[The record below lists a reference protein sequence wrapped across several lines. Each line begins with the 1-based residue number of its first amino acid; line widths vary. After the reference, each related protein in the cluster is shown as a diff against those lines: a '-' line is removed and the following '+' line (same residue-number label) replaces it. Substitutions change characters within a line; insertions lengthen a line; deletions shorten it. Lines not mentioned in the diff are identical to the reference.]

1 MIINIKSVGMHS
13 REQLAILAE
22 SLDVAAILT
31 DENTK
36 VIMKNAHCSRIVC
49 GLRKGS
55 KLSRFLEDG
64 VEETVKDMLPREV
77 LSARFNTD
85 DEEHGVIIISG
96 FDSRLFVFNPLGSEM
111 FARIEE
117 LYSRMSGFD
126 NEEIEFG
133 TKEDTK
139 VGTNPNSRKIARILS
154 DMLDGFKKAR
164 SLPFFNANDIIDLI
178 CDTVSKSGKTAKQRL
193 VSTVSHGETITQGN
207 SHDMALILSFAISFC
222 FDHGEDS
229 KILVNTEHIE
239 DEAVFTVSSRT
250 SLSVYDLARIT
261 AIHKFTGD
269 TNDKNFWFYMIRLLA
284 DANLW
289 SFSSEAAIDGTVAF
303 TLKTPLIQN
312 VEEYLLRD
320 QLDEEIIE
328 IIKIFFDI

>member
-1 MIINIKSVGMHS
+1 MIINIKSVGSHS
-13 REQLAILAE
+13 REQLKLLAE

-36 VIMKNAHCSRIVC
+36 LITKNAACSKIVSR
-49 GLRKGS
+49 LRKGS

-77 LSARFNTD
+77 LSARFKTD
-85 DEEHGVIIISG
+85 DEEHGIIIISG
-96 FDSRLFVFNPLGSEM
+96 FDCRLFVFSPLGSGM

-133 TKEDTK
+133 TEEDTK
-139 VGTNPNSRKIARILS
+139 IGSSAGSRKIAKLLS
-154 DMLDGFKKAR
+154 DMLDGFKKVR
-164 SLPFFNANDIIDLI
+164 SLPFFNANDVTDLI
-178 CDTVSKSGKTAKQRL
+178 CDTIAKSGKTAKQRL
-193 VSTVSHGETITQGN
+193 VSAVSHGETVTQGN
-207 SHDMALILSFAISFC
+207 SHDLALILSFAISFC

-229 KILVNTEHIE
+229 KIFVNTEHID

-250 SLSVYDLARIT
+250 SLSVYELAKIT
-261 AIHKFTGD
+261 AIHKLTND

-289 SFSSEAAIDGTVAF
+289 SFASVAAIDGTVTF

-320 QLDEEIIE
+320 PAEEDIIS
-328 IIKIFFDI
+328 IINMFLSL

>member
-1 MIINIKSVGMHS
+1 MIINIKSVGSHS

-22 SLDVAAILT
+22 SLDNAAILT

-36 VIMKNAHCSRIVC
+36 VIMKNPACARIVS

-64 VEETVKDMLPREV
+64 VEDTVKDMLPCDV
-77 LSARFNTD
+77 LSAKFKTD

-96 FDSRLFVFNPLGSEM
+96 FDCRLFLFSPLGSGM
-111 FARIEE
+111 FSRIEE

-126 NEEIEFG
+126 NEEIKFG
-133 TKEDTK
+133 TEEDTK
-139 VGTNPNSRKIARILS
+139 IGSNANSRKIAKLLS
-154 DMLDGFKKAR
+154 DMLDGLKKVR
-164 SLPFFNANDIIDLI
+164 SLPFFNANDVTTLI
-178 CDTVSKSGKTAKQRL
+178 CDTISKSGKTAKQRL
-193 VSTVSHGETITQGN
+193 VSAVSHDETVTQGN
-207 SHDMALILSFAISFC
+207 SHDLALILSFAISFC

-229 KILVNTEHIE
+229 KIFVNTEHID

-250 SLSVYDLARIT
+250 SLSVYELAKTT

-289 SFSSEAAIDGTVAF
+289 SFSTEAAIDGTVTF
-303 TLKTPLIQN
+303 TLKTPLIQS

-320 QLDEEIIE
+320 PAEEDIIS
-328 IIKIFFDI
+328 IINMFLSL